1 MEKCTNDQIVK
12 TNLSE
17 DSASQDDHVSGMTPI
32 QLEEAREIGRRE
44 LITSLLGRGVD
55 LVYLVAVVVLTAHPD
70 SGYMLWL
77 LGISTVSS
85 VQLLLLTATL
95 ITGNLVV
102 SFPFS
107 LYGGH
112 ILQHQYHLSRQ
123 SFLQWLWRKAKGF
136 FLEKSKN

>member
-55 LVYLVAVVVLTAHPD
+55 LVYLVAVVVLIAHPD
-70 SGYMLWL
+70 SG
-77 LGISTVSS
+77 
-85 VQLLLLTATL
+85 
-95 ITGNLVV
+95 
-102 SFPFS
+102 
-107 LYGGH
+107 
-112 ILQHQYHLSRQ
+112 
-123 SFLQWLWRKAKGF
+123 
-136 FLEKSKN
+136 